1 MQNAATAI
9 ENPFKIENAAEK
21 VGHPTRK
28 NPPTPNPSVC
38 HVAVAPPN
46 LPPPGFV
53 CCVVFVELPSLM
65 HMNSIIKQRNL
76 RMGGRRWGRGRRPR
90 PRTVL

>member
-1 MQNAATAI
+1 
-9 ENPFKIENAAEK
+9 
-21 VGHPTRK
+21 
-28 NPPTPNPSVC
+28 
-38 HVAVAPPN
+38 
-46 LPPPGFV
+46 
-53 CCVVFVELPSLM
+53 M